1 MHIKTVIKRTGE
13 EEQFSPEKLEHWAEW
28 AAEKLPDI
36 DWHKVAEAAW
46 RKCSDGCSTQDLQ
59 QAMIDACVVDNASTS
74 HQLLAGRLFI
84 GNLWHEMF
92 GKHWNIPTVK
102 QWHQELVQEG
112 LVEDLTACY
121 TEAQWEEIE
130 SIIDHK
136 RDLHLKYSQCVQ
148 IVGKY
153 ALKDVATKRV
163 FETPQLLYMRQA
175 LWHSSKYEPERR
187 MELLKD
193 FYDYMSKEIICE
205 PTPSS
210 LYTGTVKGT
219 IPSCVVLRAGDDL
232 KELGTVMQ
240 AVWETSANGSGIGVN
255 LETRA
260 PKDPIRRLIEH
271 NGKQKYFAA
280 VQALADA
287 NQQAGRAGAVTSY
300 YTCLDPELAEIA
312 SWKNPTT
319 VAQKRLP
326 NLDFAFVANER
337 FVKAVVDNSEWM
349 LISCLHAPDLWD
361 ALYDADQTRFNE
373 LYDMYDNNVLV
384 KKTYVNARD
393 ALHAVLKE
401 TVETRQFLMFSDE
414 MNRHT
419 PFKEKIY
426 SSNLCV
432 APETKI
438 LTREGYQVI
447 STLKDKEVDV
457 WNGREWSTV
466 TVRKTGEN
474 QKLLKVVLNNGM
486 ELDCTPY
493 HKFYLDGKE
502 HPVECLNLPI
512 GATLLGWYT
521 PQGEE
526 VTHCVFDV
534 IDTGRYDDTYCFN
547 EPLRNMGV
555 FNGILTGQ
563 CMEIGLPTKPFKR
576 GVQEL
581 FDPNAEGEIA
591 TCNLMAINVANATV
605 SDEVYER
612 ACYLS
617 LLMVRNNILYSKYP
631 FPSMREAA
639 IGRMSA
645 GISMISLAHLMAKEG
660 LTYDSLWGKKFIA
673 RLAETHSYFLHKAA
687 LRIGKE
693 YGNAPWINRTKY
705 PDGWLLIDTA
715 HSNAKKIAHQ
725 PLKRDWETLRKEI
738 VENGGIAFSVLETSV
753 PSESSSMK
761 HDATNG
767 LYPIRDGVVLKKDG
781 KKIVQWIAPD
791 WEKLKDNYQSC
802 WTISTSDMIDVYAI
816 VQMFTGQAI
825 SADFWMSHAKD
836 EQGKIKVS
844 STQLMRDY
852 VEMKY
857 KGMKTRY
864 YVHHQT
870 NGVYVQ
876 NSDNGCS
883 SGGCKL

>member
-1 MHIKTVIKRTGE
+1 MHIKTVIKRNGE
-13 EEQFSPEKLEHWAEW
+13 EEQFSPEKLEHWVEW
-28 AAEKLPDI
+28 AAENLPDI

-136 RDLHLKYSQCVQ
+136 RDLRLKYSQCVQ

-175 LWHSSKYEPERR
+175 LWHASKYEPERR

-193 FYDYMSKEIICE
+193 FYDYMSKEIVCE

-260 PKDPIRRLIEH
+260 PKDPIRRIIEH

-349 LISCLHAPDLWD
+349 LISCLHAPDLWE

-426 SSNLCV
+426 SSNLC
-432 APETKI
+432 
-438 LTREGYQVI
+438 
-447 STLKDKEVDV
+447 
-457 WNGREWSTV
+457 
-466 TVRKTGEN
+466 
-474 QKLLKVVLNNGM
+474 
-486 ELDCTPY
+486 
-493 HKFYLDGKE
+493 
-502 HPVECLNLPI
+502 
-512 GATLLGWYT
+512 
-521 PQGEE
+521 
-526 VTHCVFDV
+526 
-534 IDTGRYDDTYCFN
+534 
-547 EPLRNMGV
+547 
-555 FNGILTGQ
+555 
-563 CMEIGLPTKPFKR
+563 MEIGLPTKPFKR

-591 TCNLMAINVANATV
+591 TCNLMAINVANATI
-605 SDEVYER
+605 SDDVYER

-693 YGNAPWINRTKY
+693 YGNAPWIDRTKY

-715 HSNAKKIAHQ
+715 HPNAKKIAHQ

-761 HDATNG
+761 QDATNG

-825 SADFWMSHAKD
+825 SADFWMSHSKD